1 VRRLI
6 ILMAALIAIAAI
18 FFAVRYYRYRFVR
31 QNSDLVRLMPPQDLT
46 LVYTDLDLLRKAQL
60 IGLMAHIKV
69 APDQEYSD
77 FIRETGFDYTRDLD
91 AIVIGV
97 DASQTFLVGRG
108 KFDWQKLKDFT
119 TSHHGTCTDSGCEV
133 PATTP
138 GRWVNLITVQPD
150 VLAVAISS
158 SPTAAD
164 NLRPPGRRVQQEIPN
179 APVWAKL
186 SNGMLTNPTTLPL
199 PLRIFAI
206 DLQSAS
212 SVTVFATADRLQLH
226 ATFANP
232 AAADSAK
239 GQLQIQTRLL
249 TSALQQSGE
258 KADSASIAG
267 MLTAGTFRT
276 SGEDLDGTW
285 PLRREFLRALE

>member
-1 VRRLI
+1 
-6 ILMAALIAIAAI
+6 M
-18 FFAVRYYRYRFVR
+18 
-31 QNSDLVRLMPPQDLT
+31 
-46 LVYTDLDLLRKAQL
+46 
-60 IGLMAHIKV
+60 
-69 APDQEYSD
+69 
-77 FIRETGFDYTRDLD
+77 
-91 AIVIGV
+91 
-97 DASQTFLVGRG
+97 
-108 KFDWQKLKDFT
+108 
-119 TSHHGTCTDSGCEV
+119 
-133 PATTP
+133 
-138 GRWVNLITVQPD
+138 QPN

-158 SPTAAD
+158 NPTAAD

-179 APVWAKL
+179 GPVWAKL

-206 DLQSAS
+206 DLQLAS

-232 AAADSAK
+232 SAADTAK

-249 TSALQQSGE
+249 TTALQQNGE

-267 MLTAGTFRT
+267 MLTAGTFQT
-276 SGEDLDGTW
+276 AGKDLDGTW